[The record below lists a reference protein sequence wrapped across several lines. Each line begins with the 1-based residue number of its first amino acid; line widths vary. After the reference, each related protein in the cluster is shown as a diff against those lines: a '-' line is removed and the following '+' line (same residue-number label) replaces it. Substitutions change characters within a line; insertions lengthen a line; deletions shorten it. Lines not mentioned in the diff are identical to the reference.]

1 MKEIV
6 KSELIRNALKVPSGV
21 FRSSNGVTF
30 ECRVCGQVWE
40 DWDTLDD
47 RIDCPYCGGSRTGL
61 RQ

>member
-1 MKEIV
+1 MEKVMKIHFIHKELEIP
-6 KSELIRNALKVPSGV
+6 IGT
-21 FRSSNGVTF
+21 FHSSNGVTF
-30 ECRVCGQVWE
+30 ECKSCGAVWE